1 MYSIFYETR
10 GFLRHLNAY
19 FYCVNFNNKL
29 IDNAVD
35 EISKLPGIGKRSALR
50 VALHLLRQPK
60 IQTRGLSQS
69 LLELREKVQY
79 CHRCF
84 NISEKPTC
92 GICLSH
98 FRDVTTICVVE
109 NIEDVMAVENTAQFK
124 GLYHVLGGVISPVL
138 GIAIDDLTIVQL
150 IGRVYKQNI
159 KELIF
164 ALSSTVEADST
175 AYYIY
180 KQLKSSNLKI
190 STLARGIPLGDELE
204 YTDELTLGRSIVA
217 RIPFEK
223 SFKVH

>member
-1 MYSIFYETR
+1 M
-10 GFLRHLNAY
+10 
-19 FYCVNFNNKL
+19 NFNNKL
-29 IDNAVD
+29 VDNAVD

-50 VALHLLRQPK
+50 VVLHLLRQPK
-60 IQTRGLSQS
+60 IQTQGLSQS
-69 LLELREKVQY
+69 LCELREKVQY
-79 CHRCF
+79 CRNCF
-84 NISEKPTC
+84 NISEKTTC
-92 GICLSH
+92 GICSNH
-98 FRDVTTICVVE
+98 SRDSSTICLVE
-109 NIEDVMAVENTAQFK
+109 SIENVMAIENTVQFK

-150 IGRVYKQNI
+150 VDRVSKQNI

-180 KQLKSSNLKI
+180 KQLQKNELKI

-204 YTDELTLGRSIVA
+204 YTDELTLGRSIAA

-223 SFKVH
+223 SFEIH

>member
-1 MYSIFYETR
+1 M
-10 GFLRHLNAY
+10 
-19 FYCVNFNNKL
+19 NFNNKL

-50 VALHLLRQPK
+50 VVLHLLRQPK
-60 IQTRGLSQS
+60 IQTQGLSHS

-79 CHRCF
+79 CRNCY
-84 NISEKPTC
+84 NISENPIC

-98 FRDVTTICVVE
+98 SRDVKTICVVE
-109 NIEDVMAVENTAQFK
+109 NIEDVMAIENTAQFK

-138 GIAIDDLTIVQL
+138 GIVIDDLTIVQL
-150 IGRVYKQNI
+150 VDRVYKQNI

-180 KQLKSSNLKI
+180 KQLQKVDLKI
-190 STLARGIPLGDELE
+190 STLARGIPLGDEVE

-223 SFKVH
+223 SLKGH